1 MFFSCQTNWHAR
13 WDVVLLPSLLH
24 CGRLNRLRQSP
35 YVHNMLQGS
44 PPVSLF
50 LAAVRIIAA
59 YGLHQAWR
67 QGLHVQAQDPAQ
79 I

>member
-1 MFFSCQTNWHAR
+1 M
-13 WDVVLLPSLLH
+13 VLLPSLLH
-24 CGRLNRLRQSP
+24 FGRLNRLRQSP
-35 YVHNMLQGS
+35 YVHNVLQGS
-44 PPVSLF
+44 PPVILF
-50 LAAVRIIAA
+50 LAGIRIIAA